1 MSAPNPY
8 QDSGDYQWGPPQSP
22 GTPEYSGGYGYPHT
36 VPGYGYPQTLPA
48 VPGAAGGAPIAP
60 AAAGAPGAP
69 GMTMLSLGDITVLQD
84 SIVTPAGM
92 LPLKGA
98 VWNVTDMSRTDEKIP
113 TAGVVLAVIFAIF
126 CLLGLFFLLMKEKV
140 TTGFIQVSVSSG
152 GRHHTTMIPA
162 AGPQTIQWVMGQ
174 VNYARSLSV

>member
-8 QDSGDYQWGPPQSP
+8 QDSGDYQWGPPQPP
-22 GTPEYSGGYGYPHT
+22 GTPEYAGPAYGYPHT
-36 VPGYGYPQTLPA
+36 VPGYGYPHTLPA
-48 VPGAAGGAPIAP
+48 VPGVHAGT
-60 AAAGAPGAP
+60 P
-69 GMTMLSLGDITVLQD
+69 GMPLLSLGDITVLQD
-84 SIVTPAGM
+84 SIVTPAGT

-98 VWNVTDMSRTDEKIP
+98 VWNVTDMSRTEEKIP
-113 TAGVVLAVIFAIF
+113 TVAIVLAVVFAVF

-162 AGPQTIQWVMGQ
+162 ANPGAIQWVMGQ
-174 VNYARSLSV
+174 VNYARTLSV